1 MTTEIL
7 RNMLYRVGDD
17 SATAD
22 ERLKVTKWPNSLVV
36 DGQQT
41 MCPSALPC
49 HPALHLLRLPLSLA
63 RGCSALLGK
72 ALHSCSLITM

>member
-22 ERLKVTKWPNSLVV
+22 ERLKVNKGPNSVV
-36 DGQQT
+36 ADGQQT
-41 MCPSALPC
+41 VCPSALPC
-49 HPALHLLRLPLSLA
+49 HPGTP
-63 RGCSALLGK
+63 
-72 ALHSCSLITM
+72 TF